1 MQRAAPS
8 PADAA
13 TFERCKLT
21 DAALT
26 ENAHFKFHQD
36 LIRLRK
42 SDPAFAAQRP
52 ECIEGAVLNSRAFV
66 LRFAIPDID
75 ERLLVINL
83 GLDLHLTLC
92 AEPLLAPPAG
102 ATWQEL
108 WSSEALAYGG
118 GGAPPAVTA
127 QGLNFHGRSAVV
139 LGAQARE

>member
-21 DAALT
+21 DADLA

-52 ECIEGAVLNSRAFV
+52 ECIEGAVENSRAFV
-66 LRFAIPDID
+66 LRFAVPDIE

-102 ATWQEL
+102 AAWEEL

-118 GGAPPAVTA
+118 NGAPPAVSA
-127 QGLNFHGRSAVV
+127 QGLNFHGRSAIV
-139 LGAQARE
+139 LGARVCE